1 MINQYITHKTFGVG
15 KVEELEVDTL
25 ANAKIYVQFSPNYG
39 TRSFLIRTLTDFFSD
54 LSVDLRQLSCDAA
67 EEKRLLDEKQRM
79 RMREIANNIKPI
91 EHKVTYE
98 FDEEERELTS
108 EDWRRAYRVAG
119 EQRFLHQQR
128 AVVMDTGV
136 MFINA
141 SAALRY
147 MNLSPK
153 SGDKLYAVCER
164 YTKKYLRHS
173 WRYATKSDINRY
185 IEYLES
191 EGK

>member
-1 MINQYITHKTFGVG
+1 
-15 KVEELEVDTL
+15 
-25 ANAKIYVQFSPNYG
+25 
-39 TRSFLIRTLTDFFSD
+39 
-54 LSVDLRQLSCDAA
+54 
-67 EEKRLLDEKQRM
+67 
-79 RMREIANNIKPI
+79 
-91 EHKVTYE
+91 
-98 FDEEERELTS
+98 
-108 EDWRRAYRVAG
+108 
-119 EQRFLHQQR
+119 
-128 AVVMDTGV
+128 

-173 WRYATKSDINRY
+173 WRYATKSDINKY